1 MSDEQQQD
9 PNWSELNDQGDYIS
23 GDVGADGKDI
33 VVGKQIDTRSND
45 QSLTVYFQQPPAPQ
59 PEPHR
64 GSRLMPQVEQELRAD
79 IKQITAALFKVEAAV
94 IKVESALSAN
104 SQVTSEQISAM
115 RQTTA
120 EQVNAMRATIATI
133 EKRFNDLAPLNL
145 VTTDRNLPSWAGYAT
160 LILLTATAIFVGILV
175 VQNAMGGM

>member
-1 MSDEQQQD
+1 MSDEQQRDQH
-9 PNWSELNDQGDYIS
+9 WSELNDQGDYIS
-23 GDVGADGKDI
+23 GDVGEDGKDI

-45 QSLTVYFQQPPAPQ
+45 QKLTVYFQQPPALQ
-59 PEPHR
+59 QEQDR

-79 IKQITAALFKVEAAV
+79 IKQITSALFKVEVAV
-94 IKVESALSAN
+94 NKVESALAAN

-120 EQVNAMRATIATI
+120 EQVNAMRQTIAAI
-133 EKRFNDLAPLNL
+133 EKRFDGLAPLNL
-145 VTTDRNLPSWAGYAT
+145 VYSDHNLPSWAGYAT